1 MRVPFSKTTLPNG
14 LDVIVHEDHRLP
26 LVAVNVWYHVGSK
39 NEEPGRTG
47 LAHLFEHLMFEGSA
61 HQPRSFFEP
70 LQEAGGALN
79 GSTNPDRTNYWEIVP
94 KGALER
100 ALWMEADRMGYM
112 LPALSDERF
121 ETQRG
126 VVLNERRQNYENRA
140 YGLANFILSDAMLPP
155 SHPYRWPTIG
165 YVADLTSVT
174 ADDARAFLT
183 RFYHPANASLVV
195 AGDVETGA
203 AFRLVEDLF
212 GAIPAGPAPAPVT
225 VPSAPANGTRLY
237 FEDRVELPRLYMA
250 WPSAPVYGPDDAALD
265 LAADL
270 LGNGKTS
277 RLYRRLTHDERV
289 ASELGAAQTSRE
301 LGSTFQIVAT
311 ASPGRALEEN
321 HAAIVGALQDLGE
334 HGPDSD
340 ELERG
345 RAHAEASFVYR
356 VEQLGGFGGRAD
368 QLNAYNIHLGDPN
381 SFDFDLDRYLTASR
395 DTLRDAVARW
405 LDPARAVVLSI
416 VPNGRADL
424 ALPGSAPAPKVG

>member
-1 MRVPFSKTTLPNG
+1 MRVPFSKTTLSNG

-26 LVAVNVWYHVGSK
+26 LAAVSVWYHVGSK
-39 NEEPGRTG
+39 DETPGRTG

-70 LQEAGGALN
+70 LQEAGGSLN

-94 KGALER
+94 TGALER

-140 YGLANFILSDAMLPP
+140 YGLAPFLIMQTMLPAD
-155 SHPYRWPTIG
+155 HPYHWPTIG
-165 YVADLTSVT
+165 FVSDLTSVT

-195 AGDVETGA
+195 AGDVETA
-203 AFRLVEDLF
+203 SAVRLVERLF
-212 GAIPAGPAPAPVT
+212 GAIPPGPPPAAVAAPPV
-225 VPSAPANGTRLY
+225 PANPVRMV
-237 FEDRVELPRLYMA
+237 FEDRVELPRLYLA
-250 WPSAPVYGPDDAALD
+250 WPSAPLYTADDAALD

-270 LGNGKTS
+270 LANGKTS
-277 RLYRRLTHDERV
+277 RLYRQLTHDERI
-289 ASELGAAQTSRE
+289 ASELGGGQTSRE
-301 LGSTFQIVAT
+301 LGGTFQIVAS
-311 ASPGRALEEN
+311 AAPGRTLDACY
-321 HAAIVGALQDLGE
+321 AAIVRELLE
-334 HGPDSD
+334 LIETGPDAA

-345 RAHAEASFVYR
+345 RAQAEASFIYR
-356 VEQLGGFGGRAD
+356 TESLGGFGGRAD
-368 QLNAYNIHLGDPN
+368 QLNAYNVLLGNPGA
-381 SFDFDLDRYLTASR
+381 FDTDLARYLSATRESV
-395 DTLRDAVARW
+395 RDAAGRW

-416 VPNGRADL
+416 VPNGRPEL
-424 ALPGSAPAPKVG
+424 ALTGSMPAPGVS

>member
-26 LVAVNVWYHVGSK
+26 LAAVSVWYHVGSK
-39 NEEPGRTG
+39 DETPGRTG

-70 LQEAGGALN
+70 LQEAGGSLN

-140 YGLANFILSDAMLPP
+140 YGLAPFLIMQTMLPAD
-155 SHPYRWPTIG
+155 HPYHWPTIG
-165 YVADLTSVT
+165 FVSDLTSVT

-195 AGDVETGA
+195 AGDVETA
-203 AFRLVEDLF
+203 SAVRLVERLF
-212 GAIPAGPAPAPVT
+212 GAIPAGPPPAVVAAPPV
-225 VPSAPANGTRLY
+225 PANPVRMV
-237 FEDRVELPRLYMA
+237 FEDRVELPRLYLA
-250 WPSAPVYGPDDAALD
+250 WPSAPLYTADDAALD

-270 LGNGKTS
+270 LANGKTS
-277 RLYRRLTHDERV
+277 RLYRQLTHDERI
-289 ASELGAAQTSRE
+289 ASELGGGQTSRE
-301 LGSTFQIVAT
+301 LGGTFQIVAS
-311 ASPGRALEEN
+311 AAPGRTLDECY
-321 HAAIVGALQDLGE
+321 AAIVRELLE
-334 HGPDSD
+334 LIETGPDAA

-345 RAHAEASFVYR
+345 RAQAEASFIYR
-356 VEQLGGFGGRAD
+356 TESLGGFGGRAD
-368 QLNAYNIHLGDPN
+368 QLNAYNVLLGDPGA
-381 SFDFDLDRYLTASR
+381 FDTDLARYLSATRESVREA
-395 DTLRDAVARW
+395 AARW

-416 VPNGRADL
+416 VPNGRPEL
-424 ALPGSAPAPKVG
+424 ALTGSMPAPGVS